1 MFGISL
7 TLENKLVFDKEF
19 NNREEKRTVN
29 KIIGSLD
36 HKVYKTLV
44 FTVATIS
51 FVGKKTYAGVDDAI
65 RKTDE
70 LGYLLLS
77 VIQKVGFWVCVLG
90 CIVEILISVF
100 KKGGGQ
106 KEIIGLVFKW
116 LLIFACFYIVPSLFR
131 LIITFF
137 G

>member
-7 TLENKLVFDKEF
+7 TLDNELIFDKEF
-19 NNREEKRTVN
+19 RNREEKRAVN

-36 HKVYKTLV
+36 QKIYKTLA
-44 FTVATIS
+44 FTIATLG
-51 FVGKKTYAGVDDAI
+51 FTANKAYAGVDEAI

-70 LGYLLLS
+70 LGFLLLS

-90 CIVEILISVF
+90 CIIEILVSVF

-116 LLIFACFYIVPSLFR
+116 LLIFGCFYIVPALFR